1 MTRKV
6 LAFLLSLA
14 MLGLALPVSGAD
26 ADNQPDTLKDGYAY
40 VSDLP
45 WKSSNALAGTQVTRD
60 GNNNAGETIYSPDLL
75 VYAKG
80 IGMHA
85 CDNNFGSYVELDIS
99 GYGFT
104 KFAARIGMVIT
115 LSAYDITM
123 ADAIFSVSG
132 DGRELFRSDL
142 MKYMQPF
149 AMIEVDVTG
158 IRTLRLA
165 VSGAGSI
172 AGDWCAWANAV
183 LSVSGDVEQLFRA
196 DGVLIY
202 DANAAEPAETHTSEP
217 PVTTAT
223 EPITQTEPVT
233 QTEPPVTSAAT
244 AESSM
249 QTETP
254 ETEQTSAVPEGSAAE
269 TEAAATV
276 GTDTGCASVLGAGA
290 VGIVVAAVA
299 AGAACRR
306 KNKEDEDA

>member
-14 MLGLALPVSGAD
+14 MLGLALPVYGAN
-26 ADNQPDTLKDGYAY
+26 ADDQPDTLKDGYAY

-80 IGMHA
+80 VGMHA

-158 IRTLRLA
+158 ISTLRLA

-202 DANAAEPAETHTSEP
+202 DANAAEPAETHTSDP
-217 PVTTAT
+217 PVTTA
-223 EPITQTEPVT
+223 TEPVT

-254 ETEQTSAVPEGSAAE
+254 ETEQISDVSEGSAAE
-269 TEAAATV
+269 TEASATV

-290 VGIVVAAVA
+290 VGIVVAAVV

>member
-80 IGMHA
+80 VGMHA

-158 IRTLRLA
+158 ISTLRLA

-223 EPITQTEPVT
+223 EPVT

-249 QTETP
+249 QTET
-254 ETEQTSAVPEGSAAE
+254 EQTSAVPEGSAAE
-269 TEAAATV
+269 TEASATV

-299 AGAACRR
+299 AGVACRR

>member
-6 LAFLLSLA
+6 LAFLLSLT

-80 IGMHA
+80 VGMHA

-223 EPITQTEPVT
+223 EP
-233 QTEPPVTSAAT
+233 AT

-269 TEAAATV
+269 TEASATV
-276 GTDTGCASVLGAGA
+276 GADTGCASVLGAGA

>member
-1 MTRKV
+1 M
-6 LAFLLSLA
+6 
-14 MLGLALPVSGAD
+14 
-26 ADNQPDTLKDGYAY
+26 
-40 VSDLP
+40 
-45 WKSSNALAGTQVTRD
+45 
-60 GNNNAGETIYSPDLL
+60 
-75 VYAKG
+75 
-80 IGMHA
+80 
-85 CDNNFGSYVELDIS
+85 ELDIS

-183 LSVSGDVEQLFRA
+183 LSVSGNVEQLFRA

-223 EPITQTEPVT
+223 EPVTQTKPVT

-254 ETEQTSAVPEGSAAE
+254 ETEQTSAVPDGSAAE
-269 TEAAATV
+269 TEASATV
-276 GTDTGCASVLGAGA
+276 GADTGCASVLGAGA